1 MGIREAGW
9 AHDGGPLSMVSFP
22 QGWEQPFWSRAL
34 RFPNFYPVLF
44 APWDLWI
51 LPKQL
56 VACWVLFCHCQ
67 IKFVS
72 A

>member
-1 MGIREAGW
+1 
-9 AHDGGPLSMVSFP
+9 MVSFP

-34 RFPNFYPVLF
+34 CFPNFYPVLF